1 WPLMPDEAGYFL
13 VARGWDP
20 QPGNMHG
27 TYWVD
32 RPPTL
37 IAVFWVAH
45 LLGSAYVPR
54 AVKDRGVLGR
64 ASSRQ
69 RLRAARRCRGADCVD
84 DGRGV
89 PGGHADVWPA
99 GRTVVRGGQRRADVQ
114 PGAPHLGDPGL
125 DPGVSL
131 VMVSCWL
138 P

>member
-1 WPLMPDEAGYFL
+1 MLTSNPDRRFLLAMVVLCVVLRFPALMWPLMPDEAGYFL

-54 AVKDRGVLGR
+54 AVVVALTVLMTVAAYR
-64 ASSRQ
+64 AGM
-69 RLRAARRCRGADCVD
+69 LMFGPRAARWSAAASVALMCNPV
-84 DGRGV
+84 
-89 PGGHADVWPA
+89 
-99 GRTVVRGGQRRADVQ
+99 
-114 PGAPHLGDPGL
+114 
-125 DPGVSL
+125 
-131 VMVSCWL
+131 L
-138 P
+138 PTWATQGSTQGSRW